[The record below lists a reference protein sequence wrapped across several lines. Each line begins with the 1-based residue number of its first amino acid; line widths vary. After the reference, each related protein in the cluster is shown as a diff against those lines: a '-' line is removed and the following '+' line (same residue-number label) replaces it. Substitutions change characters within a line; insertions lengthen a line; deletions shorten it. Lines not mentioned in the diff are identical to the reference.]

1 MGYSEVIFRRIDTM
15 YNGQR
20 GKQRKQKAKHRQ
32 NTTQKAKHRQNTTH
46 KSKDRTTQSLKA
58 NKRQR
63 KAKNKLLPPKKY
75 KTENKNK

>member
-1 MGYSEVIFRRIDTM
+1 MAMRGLRGYISMDRH

-32 NTTQKAKHRQNTTH
+32 NTTQKY
-46 KSKDRTTQSLKA
+46 KDRTTQNLKT

-63 KAKNKLLPPKKY
+63 KAKKQTPPTKKMQNR
-75 KTENKNK
+75 KKKK